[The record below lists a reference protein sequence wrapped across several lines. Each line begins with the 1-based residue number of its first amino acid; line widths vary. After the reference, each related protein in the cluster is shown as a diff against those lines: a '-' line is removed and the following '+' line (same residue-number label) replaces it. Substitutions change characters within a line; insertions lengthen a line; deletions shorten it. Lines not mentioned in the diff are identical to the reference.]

1 MHVASTQILNLQPDS
16 SIIYARIEIWGASSP
31 LCVE

>member
-1 MHVASTQILNLQPDS
+1 MGVKLGRSQ
-16 SIIYARIEIWGASSP
+16 IWGASSP